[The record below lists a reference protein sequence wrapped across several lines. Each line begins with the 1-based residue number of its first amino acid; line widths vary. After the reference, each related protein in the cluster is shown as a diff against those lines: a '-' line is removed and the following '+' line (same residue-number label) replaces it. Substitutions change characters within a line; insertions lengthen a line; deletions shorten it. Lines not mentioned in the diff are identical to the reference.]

1 MFFIVYNFTFPSL
14 VYSSISSMVS
24 SQKSV
29 LPTYT
34 WCRCSSVMI
43 SIFFMFSIS
52 VYNKIPRAAVV
63 IVAQRSSAI
72 SRHPSV
78 FLFLSS
84 VFHCR
89 ATSEIVVI
97 KTMPAVAATMSIKNA
112 ICCLTISFLLFKKF
126 LLWMNDVC
134 TFLLGC
140 PEKEVGVLGSSLLLE
155 VSDDAG

>member
-63 IVAQRSSAI
+63 IAAQRSNTTIKQPPIFASLRI
-72 SRHPSV
+72 
-78 FLFLSS
+78 

-89 ATSEIVVI
+89 ATSEIADNAI
-97 KTMPAVAATMSIKNA
+97 TPIVAATMSIKKP
-112 ICCLTISFLLFKKF
+112 ICCLTISL
-126 LLWMNDVC
+126 VI
-134 TFLLGC
+134 
-140 PEKEVGVLGSSLLLE
+140 
-155 VSDDAG
+155 